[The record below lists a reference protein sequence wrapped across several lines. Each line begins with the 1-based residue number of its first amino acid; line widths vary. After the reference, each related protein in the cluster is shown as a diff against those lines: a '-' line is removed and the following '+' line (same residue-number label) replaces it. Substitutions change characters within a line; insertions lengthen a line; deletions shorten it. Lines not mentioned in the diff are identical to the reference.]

1 MADSQTGQNFI
12 FNHIFTQESERGVK
26 TPPPTLFLRIC
37 QWPYGISEPFLV
49 VIQHLPTYHTDCHYT
64 TGSTVTRSRRR
75 AVAMSERAPLL
86 AFPQRQKLFKIVEF
100 PTKTLFKPNK
110 NYVAELEKKDYLGKA
125 KVILHVTFFFYPLSL
140 RRNR

>member
-12 FNHIFTQESERGVK
+12 FNHIFTQESERGVE
-26 TPPPTLFLRIC
+26 TPPQLFLRIC
-37 QWPYGISEPFLV
+37 QWPYEPFLV
-49 VIQHLPTYHTDCHYT
+49 VIQRLPACHTDYCT
-64 TGSTVTRSRRR
+64 TGSTVTRSRR

-125 KVILHVTFFFYPLSL
+125 KVILQIAFFFNLFH
-140 RRNR
+140 R